1 MNMYEVLFIVKAD
14 LDEKAIKET
23 VSNFENVLKSM
34 KSEIIDLKD
43 LGQKKLAYP
52 IKNVVRGYYYL
63 CNVKAK
69 PEAIAEL
76 DRKSK
81 LDNNILRH
89 LIIKKEE

>member
-14 LDEKAIKET
+14 LDDKSIKET

-34 KSEIIDLKD
+34 KAEIIDLKD
-43 LGQKKLAYP
+43 LGQKRLAYP
-52 IKNVVRGYYYL
+52 IKKALRGYYYL

-69 PEAIAEL
+69 PAAIAEV